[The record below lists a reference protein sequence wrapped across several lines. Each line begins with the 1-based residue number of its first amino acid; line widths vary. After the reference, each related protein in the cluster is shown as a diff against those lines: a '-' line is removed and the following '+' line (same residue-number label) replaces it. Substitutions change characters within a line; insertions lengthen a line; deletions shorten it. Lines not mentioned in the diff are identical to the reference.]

1 MPENPVESSQC
12 IPNTRSL
19 QIEEVKGVTQVLD
32 QEEEI
37 AMQEFAK
44 FEAKLKERKS
54 NFLSCLG
61 SCLDKDTLIQTSPEK
76 GPGAIASTAG
86 RGNLDTVGA

>member
-1 MPENPVESSQC
+1 MLTC
-12 IPNTRSL
+12 M

-44 FEAKLKERKS
+44 FEEKLK
-54 NFLSCLG
+54 L
-61 SCLDKDTLIQTSPEK
+61 QK
-76 GPGAIASTAG
+76 GPDAIASTGGKDTLDFAG
-86 RGNLDTVGA
+86 